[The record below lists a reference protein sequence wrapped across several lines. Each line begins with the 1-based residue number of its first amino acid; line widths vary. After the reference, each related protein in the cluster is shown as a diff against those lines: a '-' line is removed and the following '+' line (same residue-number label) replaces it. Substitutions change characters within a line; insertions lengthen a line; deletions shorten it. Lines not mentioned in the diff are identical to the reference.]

1 MQTTSIAHKV
11 YELDHN
17 LDLYDGY
24 PYDLGL
30 IDEFKDY
37 RKIPSGFWH
46 PAPITVGGT
55 EGSLVRKQL
64 PNGKWTVTEMHIP
77 ESAKYWWGV
86 ESVLQET
93 GYPYSKYGSSWPIMS
108 KRMLEVLL
116 SVRDFPHQTIAIDIK
131 DATQVADVERG
142 IGLKDSGIHNHNF
155 VIVQLLEQLD
165 IFDWEQS
172 VYEPDTISSSSFTVG
187 EINKM
192 VLKEPETGFP
202 PLFRVTINST
212 RLYVSAAARA
222 ALEAAGIGGVKFRNL
237 AGA

>member
-11 YELDHN
+11 YELDQTIDY
-17 LDLYDGY
+17 LDDGDY
-24 PYDLGL
+24 LGL
-30 IDEFKDY
+30 RDEFENY
-37 RKIPSGFWH
+37 RDILSGFWD

-55 EGSLVRKQL
+55 EVSLTRKQQ
-64 PNGKWTVTEMHIP
+64 PNGRWITTEMHIP

-86 ESVLQET
+86 EFILQEIE
-93 GYPYSKYGSSWPIMS
+93 YPCCKHGSWPIMS

-116 SVRDFPHQTIAIDIK
+116 SVRDFPHQAIPIDIK

-155 VIVQLLEQLD
+155 VIVQLLEKLD

-172 VYEPDTISSSSFTVG
+172 VYEPSKISSYGVG
-187 EINKM
+187 KVKKM

-202 PLFRVTINST
+202 PLFRVATKAT
-212 RLYVSAAARA
+212 RLYVSAAART
-222 ALEAAGIGGVKFRNL
+222 ALEAAGIGGVEFNNL
-237 AGA
+237 EGA

>member
-1 MQTTSIAHKV
+1 MTTTLNAHKV
-11 YELDHN
+11 YELDHT
-17 LDLYDGY
+17 LDHLDDGDY
-24 PYDLGL
+24 LGL
-30 IDEFKDY
+30 RDEFENY

-55 EGSLVRKQL
+55 EVSLTRKQK
-64 PNGKWTVTEMHIP
+64 PNGRWFVTEMHIP

-86 ESVLQET
+86 EFILQEIE
-93 GYPYSKYGSSWPIMS
+93 YPCCKHGSWPIMS

-172 VYEPDTISSSSFTVG
+172 VYEPSKISSYGVG
-187 EINKM
+187 KVKKM

-202 PLFRVTINST
+202 PLFRVATKAT
-212 RLYVSAAARA
+212 RLYVSAAART
-222 ALEAAGIGGVKFRNL
+222 ALEAAGIGGVEFNNL
-237 AGA
+237 EGA

>member
-1 MQTTSIAHKV
+1 MTTTLSAHKV
-11 YELDHN
+11 YELDHT
-17 LDLYDGY
+17 LDHLYDGHH
-24 PYDLGL
+24 YDLGL
-30 IDEFKDY
+30 IDEFENY
-37 RKIPSGFWH
+37 RDIPSGFWD

-55 EGSLVRKQL
+55 EVSLMRKQQ
-64 PNGKWTVTEMHIP
+64 PNGAWITTEMHIP

-86 ESVLQET
+86 ESVLREID
-93 GYPYSKYGSSWPIMS
+93 YPYCKYGSWPIMS

-172 VYEPDTISSSSFTVG
+172 VYEPSKISSSSFAVG
-187 EINKM
+187 EIKKM

-202 PLFRVTINST
+202 SLFRVTT
-212 RLYVSAAARA
+212 DATKLYVSAAARA

>member
-1 MQTTSIAHKV
+1 MTTTSVAHKV
-11 YELDHN
+11 YELDYN

-24 PYDLGL
+24 HYDLGL
-30 IDEFKDY
+30 IDEFENY
-37 RKIPSGFWH
+37 RKIPSGFWD

-55 EGSLVRKQL
+55 EVSRKRKQQ
-64 PNGKWTVTEMHIP
+64 PNGAWITTEMHIP

-86 ESVLQET
+86 EADLQKID
-93 GYPYSKYGSSWPIMS
+93 YPYSEYGSSWPIMS

-116 SVRDFPHQTIAIDIK
+116 SVRDFPHQTIAIDIE
-131 DATQVADVERG
+131 DRGLISGATGWER
-142 IGLKDSGIHNHNF
+142 SGIHNHNF

>member
-1 MQTTSIAHKV
+1 MTTTLNAHKV
-11 YELDHN
+11 YELRRT
-17 LDLYDGY
+17 LDYLDDGDY
-24 PYDLGL
+24 LGL
-30 IDEFKDY
+30 REKFENY
-37 RKIPSGFWH
+37 RKIPSGFWD

-55 EGSLVRKQL
+55 EVSLMDKQQPDGS
-64 PNGKWTVTEMHIP
+64 WIITEMNIP

-86 ESVLQET
+86 EFILQEID
-93 GYPYSKYGSSWPIMS
+93 YPCCEDGIGWPIMS

-172 VYEPDTISSSSFTVG
+172 VYEPSKISSYGVG
-187 EINKM
+187 KVKKM

-202 PLFRVTINST
+202 PLFRVTT
-212 RLYVSAAARA
+212 DATKLYVSAAARA
-222 ALEAAGIGGVKFRNL
+222 ALEAAGIGGVKFSNL